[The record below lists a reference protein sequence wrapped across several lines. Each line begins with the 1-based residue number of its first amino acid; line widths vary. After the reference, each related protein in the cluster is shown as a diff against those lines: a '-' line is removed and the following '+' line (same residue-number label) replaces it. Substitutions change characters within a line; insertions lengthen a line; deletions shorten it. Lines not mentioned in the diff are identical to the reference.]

1 MILDIFFYVL
11 VYIGFGVVPLYLIM
25 HRYPL
30 KKRSIVILA
39 FGFAPV
45 SLSILNIIIVFFE
58 IQGTAI
64 AYLIP
69 VLVNVILF
77 LYLKKKEDNYSNLLK
92 IKGLIFPIGAGLL
105 AGIVYWYVGFSN
117 YLAQGVFNP
126 DVVWNLGFINELKN
140 HFPPKDPHW
149 YNDIYFIYHY
159 LSNLYFASIS
169 NFTGINII
177 SIMHIGNF
185 FTTLLIFI
193 LIALSANKN
202 EVILNVFLFVAA
214 LLLNFANDW
223 MPYVSFYSHI
233 GGRATT
239 FYWSLPILF
248 SSIHA
253 WYLLDKKRVKIDKL
267 NMFMLVFLL
276 MLVLFFAKSSY
287 LVVLVFLELGVFLK
301 YFITERLW
309 NFYRIK
315 VKFLTILS
323 FTFYPVSTGIILW
336 IFNTNEQFMFFGIT
350 TLDFANFKS
359 WNPIFPFLVIY
370 LVPLILLLIEFKNI
384 KNVKWEFLLASFLNT
399 VLFFVLKHEGTSDL
413 YFMFNA
419 FILNGLFVVFSKMDR
434 KLLKITGAYILGGI
448 FFFFGKSEINGVN
461 SLRFEV
467 GKFSNQK
474 VYGDSLYTIETSEL
488 MKLSELLSNNAL
500 IAVPKKKIKYFLY
513 SAFLGKRIW
522 NESNTYAHTTINLY
536 LPIRSFLKNTSFIP
550 EYINEV
556 PNVADYTEALH
567 NFKEGFVVDSL
578 KYENSELRHSLYS
591 KCVFGDISLREYQTI
606 VETNNWTHILV
617 ENKDL
622 GKINDWVKELD
633 MIESENITL
642 FICN

>member
-1 MILDIFFYVL
+1 
-11 VYIGFGVVPLYLIM
+11 
-25 HRYPL
+25 
-30 KKRSIVILA
+30 
-39 FGFAPV
+39 
-45 SLSILNIIIVFFE
+45 
-58 IQGTAI
+58 
-64 AYLIP
+64 
-69 VLVNVILF
+69 
-77 LYLKKKEDNYSNLLK
+77 
-92 IKGLIFPIGAGLL
+92 
-105 AGIVYWYVGFSN
+105 
-117 YLAQGVFNP
+117 
-126 DVVWNLGFINELKN
+126 
-140 HFPPKDPHW
+140 
-149 YNDIYFIYHY
+149 
-159 LSNLYFASIS
+159 
-169 NFTGINII
+169 
-177 SIMHIGNF
+177 
-185 FTTLLIFI
+185 
-193 LIALSANKN
+193 
-202 EVILNVFLFVAA
+202 
-214 LLLNFANDW
+214 
-223 MPYVSFYSHI
+223 
-233 GGRATT
+233 
-239 FYWSLPILF
+239 
-248 SSIHA
+248 
-253 WYLLDKKRVKIDKL
+253 
-267 NMFMLVFLL
+267 
-276 MLVLFFAKSSY
+276 
-287 LVVLVFLELGVFLK
+287 
-301 YFITERLW
+301 
-309 NFYRIK
+309 
-315 VKFLTILS
+315 
-323 FTFYPVSTGIILW
+323 
-336 IFNTNEQFMFFGIT
+336 
-350 TLDFANFKS
+350 
-359 WNPIFPFLVIY
+359 
-370 LVPLILLLIEFKNI
+370 
-384 KNVKWEFLLASFLNT
+384 
-399 VLFFVLKHEGTSDL
+399 
-413 YFMFNA
+413 
-419 FILNGLFVVFSKMDR
+419 MDR